1 MAVDILLN
9 VISAHSILVQ
19 ALKFGTTFSTNI
31 ASTALLFKDHL
42 RTITHHFGR
51 LPRDLWLKVEL
62 VFFLLLL
69 ESSLLLDDFISA
81 FAIIDE
87 EFFRWGVTS
96 LLDMLHLLII
106 DLWLESHPI
115 DLLAALL
122 AASIAQPLVDH
133 FSLLQASVVET
144 LTGVT

>member
-1 MAVDILLN
+1 M
-9 VISAHSILVQ
+9 
-19 ALKFGTTFSTNI
+19 
-31 ASTALLFKDHL
+31 
-42 RTITHHFGR
+42 
-51 LPRDLWLKVEL
+51 
-62 VFFLLLL
+62 FFLLLL

-87 EFFRWGVTS
+87 ELLGWGVTP
-96 LLDMLHLLII
+96 LLDMLHFLII
-106 DLWLESHPI
+106 DLWLEGHPI

-122 AASIAQPLVDH
+122 ASSIAQPLVDH